1 MNSQVKHKLTKKS
14 SLKELF
20 ELILNVEK
28 RVIEKT
34 IVYGKNYAKQVIH
47 HPLLK
52 HIFEN
57 YSTFAFEQMFYQF
70 MQSHQMSVI
79 DRFAPRGL
87 VQEEKLLKVCDET
100 GMGLFSVRE
109 MGQGGKDKCQ
119 VIIKI
124 EENQGY

>member
-1 MNSQVKHKLTKKS
+1 
-14 SLKELF
+14 
-20 ELILNVEK
+20 
-28 RVIEKT
+28 
-34 IVYGKNYAKQVIH
+34 
-47 HPLLK
+47 
-52 HIFEN
+52 
-57 YSTFAFEQMFYQF
+57 
-70 MQSHQMSVI
+70 MSVI